1 MMLFITSS
9 TLLLSTLTKI
19 VEMVK
24 RSGEGHI
31 PSSFSI
37 VDVLDYLYGNVLNV
51 RAEEPDWPGR
61 DYFILSKGHG
71 CGAFYVVLHKYGFL
85 TDKDIKDYST
95 NKGILGGHPDS
106 TKVPGAEASTGS
118 LGHGFP
124 TAVGIA
130 LGLKIQNK
138 ENKVFSLIGDGES
151 QEGTIWEA
159 ANIATNRELNN
170 LCVIVDWNGSAAQLM
185 PIDDLPAKWS
195 AFGWETYVIDGH
207 SIPDFK
213 KTFNEIST
221 SSSKKPKAIIAKTIK
236 GKGVS
241 ITEGHGPWHHKVP
254 NDEEMK
260 VILKELST
268 D

>member
-1 MMLFITSS
+1 MVQQLGKVMNEDLRIE
-9 TLLLSTLTKI
+9 I
-19 VEMVK
+19 VKMVK

-37 VDVLDYLYGNVLNV
+37 VDILDHLYGKVLNV
-51 RAEEPDWPGR
+51 RPDEPDWEGR

-71 CGAFYVVLHKYGFL
+71 CGAFYAVLHKYGFL
-85 TDKDIKDYST
+85 TDQDIEDYST
-95 NKGILGGHPDS
+95 SKGILGGHPDA
-106 TKVPGAEASTGS
+106 TIVPGAEASTGS

-138 ENKVFSLIGDGES
+138 ENRVFALLGDGES

-159 ANIATNRELNN
+159 ANIAANRGLTN
-170 LCVIVDWNGSAAQLM
+170 LCAIVDWNGSAAQLM
-185 PIDDLPAKWS
+185 PIDDLPAKWT
-195 AFGWETYVIDGH
+195 AFGWETYVLDGH
-207 SIPDFK
+207 SISD
-213 KTFNEIST
+213 FNEIFSQI
-221 SSSKKPKAIIAKTIK
+221 SSSSSIKPKVIIAKNIK

-260 VILKELST
+260 LILEELST
-268 D
+268 